1 VSQLEDALLL
11 QIKAAGLPEP
21 VAQYRLIPGRRF
33 RADFAWPDRKLWL
46 DVQGGQWVNGHHNR
60 GSSVEGDAEKVSL
73 ASILGWR
80 PLIATTSMVRSG
92 KALALIERAMKEIA
106 A

>member
-1 VSQLEDALLL
+1 MLG
-11 QIKAAGLPEP
+11 QIRLAGLPEP
-21 VAQYRLIPGRRF
+21 QQQFKLIPGRRF

-46 DVQGGQWVNGHHNR
+46 DVQGGQWINGHHNR

-92 KALALIERAMKEIA
+92 KALALVEKALGEA